1 MGIER
6 VLALAFVTLVLLV
19 VLRQERPEIALL
31 VSLAAG
37 AIMLIAVLITLAPA
51 LTVLSDLAARARV
64 ERYYLDTVLRVVGI
78 AYLADFGAQVCA
90 DAGESALARKVELAG
105 KVIIMVMAIP
115 VVTAVLEA
123 ILGLLP

>member
-1 MGIER
+1 M
-6 VLALAFVTLVLLV
+6 ALAFVTLVLLV
-19 VLRQERPEIALL
+19 VLRQERPEMALL

-37 AIMLIAVLITLAPA
+37 TIMLIAVLIALAPA

-78 AYLADFGAQVCA
+78 AYLADFGAQVCT

-115 VVTAVLEA
+115 VITAVLEA